1 MRTYKVGYFVGSLSS
16 TSINRVL
23 SKALIRLAREDL
35 EFRAAHRQP
44 AVVQPGLRQ
53 RLPGGTAGVEGRDP
67 RFGCRPVHDPGV
79 QPLDPGS
86 AEKTN
91 VIDWASRPWGKHSFD
106 HMSAAVI
113 GASPG
118 QIGTAV
124 GQQSLRAVLSFCN
137 ARQMTRRRPTS
148 ASSPACSPTTVR
160 SPTSRRRR
168 SWPTS
173 CRSSATTSSGTSRYF
188 PDEDTCDAFH
198 LGRAG

>member
-124 GQQSLRAVLSFCN
+124 GQQSLRGSELLQCASDDAPEAYISFKPGLFTDDGEVTDESTAAVLADFMQEF
-137 ARQMTRRRPTS
+137 RDHVERDLTVLPRR
-148 ASSPACSPTTVR
+148 
-160 SPTSRRRR
+160 
-168 SWPTS
+168 
-173 CRSSATTSSGTSRYF
+173 G
-188 PDEDTCDAFH
+188 H
-198 LGRAG
+198 L